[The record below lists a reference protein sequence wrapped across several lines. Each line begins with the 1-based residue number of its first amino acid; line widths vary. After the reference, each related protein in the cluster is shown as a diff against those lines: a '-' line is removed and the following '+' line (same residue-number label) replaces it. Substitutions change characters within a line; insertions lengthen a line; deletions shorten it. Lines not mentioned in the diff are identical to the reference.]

1 MYKRLSNKIY
11 NRGGTNCEIL
21 SLERNVIILTSRN
34 IHELR
39 ADLRSTYEIDGRF
52 AVPERQAGL
61 KNVLAARQL
70 LPEENSARKYVT
82 FCDPGALRL
91 MSLDESHLRNHIR
104 NMPLKRQFLAVSFVT
119 AVRRMGEW
127 KRDEWAIESER
138 EKIRQSHSIYLVT
151 YVDLYREISVSP
163 VLFFILFS
171 NEFLDHGIMLWL
183 QFFKILFFK

>member
-61 KNVLAARQL
+61 KNVPAARQL
-70 LPEENSARKYVT
+70 LPEENSAREYVT
-82 FCDPGALRL
+82 FCHPGALRL
-91 MSLDESHLRNHIR
+91 MSLDESHPRNHIR
-104 NMPLKRQFLAVSFVT
+104 NMPLKRQFLAVPFVT
-119 AVRRMGEW
+119 VVRMMKWKGE
-127 KRDEWAIESER
+127 DLGIGSER
-138 EKIRQSHSIYLVT
+138 DRIRSHSVIYVIYIEKYLCR
-151 YVDLYREISVSP
+151 LY
-163 VLFFILFS
+163 LILF
-171 NEFLDHGIMLWL
+171 NLVLNF
-183 QFFKILFFK
+183 

>member
-61 KNVLAARQL
+61 KNVPAARQL

-82 FCDPGALRL
+82 LCHPGALRL
-91 MSLDESHLRNHIR
+91 MSLDESHPRNHIR
-104 NMPLKRQFLAVSFVT
+104 NMPLKRQFLAVPFVT
-119 AVRRMGEW
+119 DEEVERRGLDR
-127 KRDEWAIESER
+127 KRARKDSTIAFCY
-138 EKIRQSHSIYLVT
+138 IRQFIS
-151 YVDLYREISVSP
+151 RNISV
-163 VLFFILFS
+163 I
-171 NEFLDHGIMLWL
+171 
-183 QFFKILFFK
+183 